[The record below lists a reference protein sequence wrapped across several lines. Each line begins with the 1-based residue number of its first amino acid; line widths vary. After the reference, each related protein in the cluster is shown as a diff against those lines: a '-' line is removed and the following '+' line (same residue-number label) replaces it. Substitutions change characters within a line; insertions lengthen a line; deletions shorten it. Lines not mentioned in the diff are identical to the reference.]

1 MHKAFLAVMAYISN
15 LSATGHPTLGVM
27 PAKPVDLAKA
37 GIVSPRGTVD
47 VLRAAQP

>member
-27 PAKPVDLAKA
+27 PADPPIWLRQ
-37 GIVSPRGTVD
+37 GLFRRGVRLTF
-47 VLRAAQP
+47 